1 MASPVTAIN
10 TPGRIGFHALFSLNE
25 NKQLA
30 IEHRDYKNP
39 RNYDAYV
46 DHGTSEGVIVNPAQI
61 ASVVQE
67 GLV

>member
-10 TPGRIGFHALFSLNE
+10 TPGRNGFHVLFTLNE
-25 NKQLA
+25 NNQLA
-30 IEHRDYKNP
+30 LENRPYRYP
-39 RNYDAYV
+39 QYYDKYR
-46 DHGTSEGVIVNPAQI
+46 DHGTSAGVIVNPAQI